1 MKSVLALTL
10 IALVSVFG
18 LVGLVGCGDDTG
30 WTKVSDNDPR
40 LEAAREQARETYPD
54 FLKALK
60 TKRGYDI
67 ASVEVY
73 YQGTEYITLAVIKAD
88 ENEITGTVEGYPQ
101 KVSLQNGAQVTV
113 SVSDLSDWAI
123 DKDDGE
129 VLGGYVAAERT
140 RLTQP
145 GN

>member
-18 LVGLVGCGDDTG
+18 LVGCGNDTG
-30 WTKVSDNDPR
+30 WTKISEDDPR

-60 TKRGYDI
+60 TKKGYDV

-73 YQGTEYITLAVIKAD
+73 YQGAEYITLAVLKAD

-113 SVSDLSDWAI
+113 SVSDLSDWVI
-123 DKDDGE
+123 DKEDGE
-129 VLGGYVAAERT
+129 ALGGYVAAEYI
-140 RLTQP
+140 RLTRP
-145 GN
+145 SN